1 MTDKETT
8 QPEIADENRIVLMK
22 NVMSASV
29 EGYASRLD
37 YWKSATGM
45 DNPECAHEICNRP
58 ATHGA
63 LATRAFSSDRRR
75 YIYPACET
83 CVRRTEM
90 LYVKG
95 PLVAINEI

>member
-1 MTDKETT
+1 METT
-8 QPEIADENRIVLMK
+8 DTAQPRISDNGRIVLVK

-29 EGYASRLD
+29 EGYGARLD
-37 YWKSATGM
+37 YWKKATGEAA
-45 DNPECAHEICNRP
+45 PKCAHEICGRE

-63 LATRAFSSDRRR
+63 LATRAFSAERRQFV
-75 YIYPACET
+75 YPACET

-95 PLVAINEI
+95 PLVELTE